1 MSKQAE
7 ANLEKD
13 IEAHLNWMQSL
24 ITDTPAQS
32 GPAAGSDGFTAQ
44 VDDLIASIQD
54 PADARAPKI
63 SDVCQQYSSL
73 TKDAFGSVD
82 PSPLTPAAASAPKK
96 PEKQYRI
103 SDPVDSDDESDCE
116 DYYVEDAAEIRG
128 QEIPDWA
135 RAANLL
141 VELSKQQTVDPD
153 KIFTNFERTCD
164 LSQMFEKKKRTFK
177 VRGDSGW
184 WANDGLTPAEEVN
197 YKKAIG
203 LA

>member
-1 MSKQAE
+1 MSKE

-24 ITDTPAQS
+24 ITDSTATTS
-32 GPAAGSDGFTAQ
+32 SATAADGFTAQ
-44 VDDLIASIQD
+44 VDDLIASIQA
-54 PADARAPKI
+54 PADSRTPKI

-73 TKDAFGSVD
+73 TKDAYGSVD
-82 PSPLTPAAASAPKK
+82 PSPLTPAAAEAPKK
-96 PEKQYRI
+96 AEKQYRI
-103 SDPVDSDDESDCE
+103 SDPVDSEDESDCE

-141 VELSKQQTVDPD
+141 VELQKQQTVDPD

-197 YKKAIG
+197 YKKAVG

>member
-1 MSKQAE
+1 MSKKEE

-24 ITDTPAQS
+24 IADGGAASS
-32 GPAAGSDGFTAQ
+32 GQGAADGFTAQ
-44 VDDLIASIQD
+44 VDDLIASIQAPSD
-54 PADARAPKI
+54 KQPKI

-73 TKDAFGSVD
+73 TKDAYGSVD
-82 PSPLTPAAASAPKK
+82 PSPLTPAAAAAPAK
-96 PEKQYRI
+96 PTKQYRI
-103 SDPVDSDDESDCE
+103 SDPVNSDDDSDCE

-141 VELSKQQTVDPD
+141 VELQKQQTVDPD

-197 YKKAIG
+197 YKKAVG

>member
-1 MSKQAE
+1 MSEKE
-7 ANLEKD
+7 TSLEKD
-13 IEAHLNWMQSL
+13 IADHLNWMQSL
-24 ITDTPAQS
+24 IADTTTLPE
-32 GPAAGSDGFTAQ
+32 PRVSDDGYMAQ
-44 VDDLIASIQD
+44 VDDLIAAIQQ
-54 PADARAPKI
+54 PPEKQPKI

-73 TKDAFGSVD
+73 TKDAYGSVE
-82 PSPLTPAAASAPKK
+82 PSPLNPAAEAAPKK
-96 PEKQYRI
+96 AEKQYRI
-103 SDPVDSDDESDCE
+103 SDPVDSEDESDCE

-141 VELSKQQTVDPD
+141 VELQKQQTVDPD
-153 KIFTNFERTCD
+153 RIFTNFERTCD

-197 YKKAIG
+197 YKKAVG

>member
-1 MSKQAE
+1 MSRKEE

-24 ITDTPAQS
+24 ITDTGAAASPA
-32 GPAAGSDGFTAQ
+32 PADGFTAQ
-44 VDDLIASIQD
+44 VDDLIASIQAPSD
-54 PADARAPKI
+54 SRTPKI

-73 TKDAFGSVD
+73 TKDAYGSVD
-82 PSPLTPAAASAPKK
+82 PSPLNPAAEAAPKK
-96 PEKQYRI
+96 VEKQYRI
-103 SDPVDSDDESDCE
+103 SDPVGSEDESECE

-141 VELSKQQTVDPD
+141 VELQKQQTVDPD
-153 KIFTNFERTCD
+153 RIFTNFERTCD

-197 YKKAIG
+197 YKKAVG